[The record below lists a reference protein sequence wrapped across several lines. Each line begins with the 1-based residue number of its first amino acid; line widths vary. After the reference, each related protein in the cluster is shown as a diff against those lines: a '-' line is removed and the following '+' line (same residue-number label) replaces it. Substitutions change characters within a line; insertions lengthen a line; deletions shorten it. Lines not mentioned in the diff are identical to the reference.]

1 VACLRVSGADE
12 RPRHQGVSHHSLTA
26 LGRVAL
32 LPADVVVPVFPPGPM
47 EGLADEDGVPP
58 LESGSLTG
66 LGARV
71 HAQALA
77 LVEPTGR
84 HRLVEVDAGS
94 DLLAALA
101 ASPVRLSTMG
111 RGLAQDPAAFLAAGA
126 AGVHATSL
134 LG

>member
-1 VACLRVSGADE
+1 
-12 RPRHQGVSHHSLTA
+12 
-26 LGRVAL
+26 
-32 LPADVVVPVFPPGPM
+32 M
-47 EGLADEDGVPP
+47 EGLADDDGVPP
-58 LESGSLTG
+58 LEAGTLAG

-77 LVEPTGR
+77 LVEPVGR

-94 DLLAALA
+94 DLLVALA

-111 RGLAQDPAAFLAAGA
+111 RGLDADPAAFLAAAA
-126 AGVHATSL
+126 AGVHAAGL